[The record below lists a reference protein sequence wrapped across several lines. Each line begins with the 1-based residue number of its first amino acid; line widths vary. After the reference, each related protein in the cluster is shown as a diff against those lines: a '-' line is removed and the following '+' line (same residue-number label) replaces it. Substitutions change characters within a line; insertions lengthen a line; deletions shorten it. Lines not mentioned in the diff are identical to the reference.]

1 MIVLVTGASSG
12 LGAALQGFLRALG
25 WCHPFQRAASAANI
39 ANPAVSVRKMRGPK
53 WIAMNPRFM
62 AACPSASSS
71 PLSGPTRIVTGSA
84 GEVKGNDSKPQD
96 AAGESRKRVDT
107 QGLDAVASGGVNVS

>member
-12 LGAALQGFLRALG
+12 LGAATARIFAGAGLVPPFPARCKRGQHRQSRGFCTQNARAYMD
-25 WCHPFQRAASAANI
+25 RNESA
-39 ANPAVSVRKMRGPK
+39 
-53 WIAMNPRFM
+53 
-62 AACPSASSS
+62 
-71 PLSGPTRIVTGSA
+71 LYGPTRIVTWSA